1 MRLRFTVKALE
12 ALPPAP
18 AGKRVYVNDTEMRG
32 LQVAVSPRGT
42 RTLCVYRKIAGKP
55 TRVRLGDYPSMTVE
69 QARKKARSVLNRIA
83 DGINSITEQRVD
95 QARAITLAEVVA
107 GYGAAR
113 KSLKPKTVY
122 DYGRA
127 LEAAFAGWRP
137 RPPLAIT
144 KDMVARRHA
153 QLGEDRGETYA
164 NLEMRTLRALFNFAI
179 ATYEDSNGHSL
190 IPDNPVRR
198 LSQTRSRYCV
208 RRRTSVLKDS
218 DLPAWFAGVRALADE
233 DPDGRGAILADYL
246 HVLLLTGLRR
256 SEAAALAWQDVD
268 FSAKTL
274 TVRGTKNGE
283 DHTLPLS
290 NFLYDLL
297 RRRRAWDSTGVYV
310 FPGSGKDGYLIV
322 PRRTVTKVIVCSG
335 ISFTLHD
342 LRCTFATF
350 AAGLGLSR
358 STVKRLLNHKMAND
372 VTASYIAP
380 DLESLRIPIQRI
392 VDAFLMRAGVL
403 PSATV
408 VPFVGVWG
416 QVGPGIMP
424 INRRRG

>member
-1 MRLRFTVKALE
+1 M
-12 ALPPAP
+12 
-18 AGKRVYVNDTEMRG
+18 
-32 LQVAVSPRGT
+32 
-42 RTLCVYRKIAGKP
+42 
-55 TRVRLGDYPSMTVE
+55 
-69 QARKKARSVLNRIA
+69 
-83 DGINSITEQRVD
+83 
-95 QARAITLAEVVA
+95 
-107 GYGAAR
+107 
-113 KSLKPKTVY
+113 Y

-179 ATYEDSNGHSL
+179 ANYEDSNGHSL
-190 IPDNPVRR
+190 IPDNPMRR

-208 RRRTSVLKDS
+208 RRRTSVPKDS
-218 DLPAWFAGVRALADE
+218 DLPAWFASVRALTDE
-233 DPDGRGAILADYL
+233 YPDGRGAILADYV
-246 HVLLLTGLRR
+246 HVLLLTGLPR

-310 FPGSGKDGYLIV
+310 FPGSGKDGDLIV

-392 VDAFLMRAGVL
+392 VDAFLMRAGGL